1 MDNLEYSFNDCGV
14 NRGNVFENIFTY
26 SMFASQNLDFLASAA
41 GKVDVEAARYIRT
54 AQQMVR
60 TRVDVLVR
68 ISFFGDEGFRAKGD
82 FKPFGGIFIATS
94 EDAGQAFKAKS
105 DEVLEDLEKFF
116 RGATQQG
123 ESMRMEG
130 RLFENLRH
138 ILKAEEAFL
147 FSDLAQIV
155 KTATDEQE
163 WIMKKMQ
170 EAAATICDYLYKAVE
185 LLRNKILYQLANTGD
200 LVCLS
205 CGSLFNM
212 LDMDDHGKPAP
223 CPVCGA
229 PHSMIVQYEKR
240 KSPAV
245 ESIFSRL

>member
-41 GKVDVEAARYIRT
+41 GKVDMEAARYIRT

-60 TRVDVLVR
+60 TRVDVLFR
-68 ISFFGDEGFRAKGD
+68 TAFFGDEGFKAKGE
-82 FKPFGGIFIATS
+82 FKPFGEIFIATS
-94 EDAGQAFKAKS
+94 EDAGQAFKAES
-105 DEVLEDLEKFF
+105 DDVLEDLEKFF

-130 RLFENLRH
+130 RLFENLRC

-147 FSDLAQIV
+147 FCDLNDLIEMVSDDQR
-155 KTATDEQE
+155 
-163 WIMKKMQ
+163 WIMEKLQ
-170 EAAATICDYLYKAVE
+170 QAAAVICNFLYMAVE
-185 LLRNKILYQLANTGD
+185 LLRNKMLYQLEAKGD

-212 LDMDDHGKPAP
+212 LDTDDQGKPAP

-229 PHSMIVQYEKR
+229 PVSMIVEYGTWR
-240 KSPAV
+240 SPAV
-245 ESIFSRL
+245 DSIYKKL